1 MKILLVY
8 PGGRGT
14 LPFGIPLGIA
24 SIAAVLRESGHEVS
38 IVDFRFQNE
47 TTMRE
52 TIRNGDPGV
61 IGFYASTDLANFVLK
76 LGEAARSESSKAC
89 LVVGGPHATIDPA
102 YFLAGRFDVVVM
114 GEGEATARELV
125 ANLDTGGPLSS
136 VRGIAWR
143 DGASIVENESRP
155 FIEDLDSLPFPAYDL
170 FPYVN
175 QTLNSNLFWSNL
187 LPFTHVLVSRGCPF
201 SCSFCQPTLD
211 RMFGKKVRRMSP
223 RRVLE
228 LLRFLKRGFGVK
240 EVFFEDDLF
249 LSTAFKGW
257 LSELMELLRNADLGI
272 RWWAQARA
280 DSTDRELLS
289 LAKSAGCYMVMC
301 GVESG
306 SQRVLDF
313 YNKRTTVSQVRTLFR
328 TCRELGLLAV
338 AEIIYGAPIE
348 TEEDVAQTL
357 RLLREIRPD
366 GVSPCV
372 LSPYPGTYVCDWL
385 SEHNVK
391 FNTALDRLD
400 RSVHEKRIESAL
412 SAAFLRKLAL
422 STTLTTP
429 SIRLVLTRGYY
440 RRVYFDKLSNLV
452 RSRNI
457 AKAFFL
463 VLLSVPKP
471 ILRVL
476 IDIYFRL
483 GEKVPFVVKLKNII
497 KH

>member
-24 SIAAVLRESGHEVS
+24 SIASVLRESGHEVS

-47 TTMRE
+47 ATMRE
-52 TIRNGDPGV
+52 VIRDSDPGA
-61 IGFYASTDLANFVLK
+61 IGFYASTDLANSVLE
-76 LGEAARSESSKAC
+76 LAEAARTESSHAC
-89 LVVGGPHATIDPA
+89 LIVGGPHATIDPA
-102 YFLAGRFDVVVM
+102 YFLARKFDVAVI
-114 GEGEATARELV
+114 GEGEATVCELID
-125 ANLDTGGPLSS
+125 NLDREASFSS

-143 DGASIVENESRP
+143 SGATMVVNETRP

-170 FPYVN
+170 FPNVK

-228 LLRFLKRGFGVK
+228 LLQFLKAEFGVK

-249 LSTAFKGW
+249 LSTAFRSW
-257 LSELMELLRNADLGI
+257 LYELMELLRKADLGI

-280 DSTDRELLS
+280 DSTDRELLC
-289 LAKSAGCYMVMC
+289 LAKPAGCYMVMC

-313 YNKRTTVSQVRTLFR
+313 YRKRTTVSQVRTLFR
-328 TCRELGLLAV
+328 TCRELGLLSV

-348 TEEDVAQTL
+348 TKEDVAQTL
-357 RLLREIRPD
+357 RLLREIKPD

-385 SEHNVK
+385 LEHNVK
-391 FNTALDRLD
+391 FNTALDSLD
-400 RSVHEKRIESAL
+400 RSVHEKRCESPL
-412 SAAFLRKLAL
+412 SASYLRKLAL

-429 SIRLVLTRGYY
+429 SIRLVMTRGYY
-440 RRVYFDKLSNLV
+440 RRVYFDKLRNLV
-452 RSRNI
+452 RSRNTS
-457 AKAFFL
+457 KAFFL
-463 VLLSVPKP
+463 VLLSIPKP
-471 ILRVL
+471 IMRIL

-483 GEKVPFVVKLKNII
+483 GEKNPFVVKLKNII